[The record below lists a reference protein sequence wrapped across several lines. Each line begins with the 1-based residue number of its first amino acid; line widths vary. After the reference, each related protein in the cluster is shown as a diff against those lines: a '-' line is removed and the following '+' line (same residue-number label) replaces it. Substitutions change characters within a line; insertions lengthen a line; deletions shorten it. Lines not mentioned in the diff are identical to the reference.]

1 MVKPKNVIDE
11 NARIVEKISILPE
24 KKRRDMKRIKASII
38 KLEHYEIFKLLN
50 DSTVWKFLT

>member
-1 MVKPKNVIDE
+1 MIDE
-11 NARIVEKISILPE
+11 NARIVEKKSILPE
-24 KKRRDMKRIKASII
+24 KKRRDIKRIKTSII